1 MFNNLHKRLKD
12 LGSPHKSDIT
22 KDGEF
27 KGARIFDIVLWKWF
41 PMDLSFQVPNSKEDD
56 ELNKNSPTKVRRRN
70 LLLGIGT
77 QSQGALVDMD
87 ESPNLVHLI
96 GETSHPQ
103 ANKLEPKL
111 ETILSVLKS

>member
-1 MFNNLHKRLKD
+1 MFSNLHNRSKD
-12 LGSPHKSDIT
+12 LGSPHKSGIT

-27 KGARIFDIVLWKWF
+27 KGAQILDIVLRKWF
-41 PMDLSFQVPNSKEDD
+41 PMDPSFQVPNSKEDD
-56 ELNKNSPTKVRRRN
+56 ELNENSPTKVRRRN
-70 LLLGIGT
+70 LLLGINT
-77 QSQGALVDMD
+77 QSQGAPMDMD

-103 ANKLEPKL
+103 ASKLEPKL